1 MNVHL
6 NGLRY
11 IMVTVLKQNKLNRY
25 KMHRTKADRCR
36 LQIKRR
42 EERNGMLHTEVK
54 YREQIMNT
62 GQCEKN

>member
-11 IMVTVLKQNKLNRY
+11 IMVTVLKQNKLNTY

-54 YREQIMNT
+54 YRE
-62 GQCEKN
+62 